1 MSAQE
6 LAENLFR
13 PDLRGEPVEG
23 DPQIEHVVEPP
34 PESTFRALGL
44 NTWADIIEGARKNRS
59 EQTNQ

>member
-13 PDLRGEPVEG
+13 PDLRGEPVEA
-23 DPQIEHVVEPP
+23 DSQLELPVEPP